1 MTAAP
6 LGSQALLLALRRLR
20 TDLAA
25 HDRAVADAAGIKDS
39 DLTVLEILNREGP
52 QTPSVLA
59 RRTNTHLATMTGV
72 LTRLEKDGWIER
84 HPDAKDRRSIR
95 IHATSIDRFN
105 TLYAESMDR
114 LAAVFETRPTEH
126 ARIFLSAV
134 ADISQALDSATD
146 SDAAGPRKNG
156 HDSVIAS

>member
-1 MTAAP
+1 M
-6 LGSQALLLALRRLR
+6 GNDALLLALRRLR
-20 TDLAA
+20 TDLAT
-25 HDRAVADAAGIKDS
+25 HDRAVAEAAEIKDS

-72 LTRLEKDGWIER
+72 LNRLENDGWIER

-105 TLYAESMDR
+105 TLYAGSMKS
-114 LAAVFETRPTEH
+114 LHAVFADWPVEQ

-134 ADISQALDSATD
+134 ADISQALELATKGNA
-146 SDAAGPRKNG
+146 SRTPLLSSKPFGEDAGW
-156 HDSVIAS
+156 